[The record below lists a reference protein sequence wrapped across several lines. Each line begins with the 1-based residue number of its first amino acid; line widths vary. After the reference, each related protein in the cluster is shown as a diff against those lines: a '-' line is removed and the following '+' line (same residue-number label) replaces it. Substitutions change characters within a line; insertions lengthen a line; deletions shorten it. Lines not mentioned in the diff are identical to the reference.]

1 MARYGLAID
10 LDRCVGCYSCVMA
23 CKAEN
28 YTSAGVWW
36 NKVVAREEGDYP
48 AVRLTFIPRACMHCD
63 NPPCAAVCPTG
74 ATHKR
79 DDGIVVV
86 DKEKCIGCRRCM
98 AACPYQARTFLESYD
113 SYYPD
118 YGPSRYEQFGAQF
131 HRVNTV
137 EKCHL
142 CAHLVDM
149 GQEPA
154 CVQSCP
160 GYARTFGDLD
170 DPNSA
175 ISRQIAGRNA
185 QQLLVEMGTKP
196 KVYYLSNT

>member
-10 LDRCVGCYSCVMA
+10 LDRCVGCYSCAMG

-28 YTSAGVWW
+28 YTSSGVWW
-36 NKVVAREEGDYP
+36 NNVVAHEESDFP
-48 AVRLTFIPRACMHCD
+48 AVRLTFTPRACMHCD

-79 DDGIVVV
+79 DDGIVVI

-131 HRVNTV
+131 HRVNTA

-160 GYARTFGDLD
+160 AYARTFGDLD
-170 DPNSA
+170 DPNST
-175 ISRQIAGRNA
+175 ISQKIAGRKA
-185 QQLLVEMGTKP
+185 QQILVEQGTKP
-196 KVYYLSNT
+196 KVYYLS